1 MPCVPR
7 FRQKV
12 YRTIERL
19 KKAAISKTLRPSF
32 RFGKPENVFD
42 CKAETGR
49 ILKQASGSRGI
60 FGLAGCFTSS
70 IQIVGRRILFAW
82 LQERKRRRLLTQPFP
97 DEWLQILSA
106 NFAHY
111 RLLTLAEQTKL
122 QQDLRIL
129 IAEKNWEG
137 CRGLIL
143 NDEIKVTIAA
153 QAALLVLGFKRQYY
167 SKLQLILVYP
177 DAYVAP
183 GQSITKGGLVLEG
196 NSNRQ
201 GEAWYRGPVVF
212 SWADALAGGRN
223 QADGHNL
230 VFHEF
235 AHQLDMQ
242 NGRTIDG
249 TPDLATKVQYDRWQQ
264 IVRSEFEQ
272 LQRDCEAGQAT
283 LLDCYG
289 ATDIG
294 EFFAVS
300 TECFFERPIPMKA
313 LHAELYE
320 IFRDFFNQDPAGRMA

>member
-1 MPCVPR
+1 M
-7 FRQKV
+7 
-12 YRTIERL
+12 
-19 KKAAISKTLRPSF
+19 
-32 RFGKPENVFD
+32 
-42 CKAETGR
+42 
-49 ILKQASGSRGI
+49 
-60 FGLAGCFTSS
+60 
-70 IQIVGRRILFAW
+70 FAW
-82 LQERKRRRLLTQPFP
+82 YRERKRRKLLAQPFP
-97 DEWLQILSA
+97 DEWLRILHA

-111 RLLTLAEQTKL
+111 RLLTPAEQIKL
-122 QQDLRIL
+122 QQDLRVL
-129 IAEKNWEG
+129 IAEKSWEG
-137 CRGLIL
+137 CRGLTL
-143 NDEIKVTIAA
+143 TDEIKVTIAA

-167 SKLQLILVYP
+167 PKLQSVLVYP

-249 TPDLATKVQYDRWQQ
+249 TPDLATRAQYDRWQNVIQ
-264 IVRSEFEQ
+264 AEFER
-272 LQRDCEAGQAT
+272 LQRACETGQST

-300 TECFFERPIPMKA
+300 TECFFERPIPMRTI
-313 LHAELYE
+313 HVELYE
-320 IFRDFFNQDPAGRMA
+320 IFSDFFNQDPARRLA